1 MVRWWGKYFQK
12 VHGKWK
18 PFQKA
23 NWKYYPCPGCNMH
36 AEIIGAARA
45 ETLFR
50 KYCDKY
56 PQTAYNLYWRSHPSE
71 YKKLM
76 ELVNKRKSK

>member
-23 NWKYYPCPGCNMH
+23 HWKYYPVPGCMTH
-36 AEIIGAARA
+36 REILGEERGRR
-45 ETLFR
+45 LFL
-50 KYCDKY
+50 KYVDY
-56 PQTAYNLYWRSHPSE
+56 PQSAHGLYWRSHPAE
-71 YKKLM
+71 YKKLL
-76 ELVNKRKSK
+76 EIIDSRKSK